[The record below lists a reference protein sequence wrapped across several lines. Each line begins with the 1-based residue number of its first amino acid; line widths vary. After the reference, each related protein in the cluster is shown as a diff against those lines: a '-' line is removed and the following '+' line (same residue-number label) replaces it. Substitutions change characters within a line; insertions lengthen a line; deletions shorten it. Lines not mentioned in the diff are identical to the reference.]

1 MKQAMAKK
9 SETYHHGD
17 LRAAL
22 LRAAEE
28 ILEIEGVGA
37 LSARA
42 CARRIGVSHS
52 APIHHFPTLA
62 ALLSELAAN
71 GYERLAQ
78 ALRSAM
84 SKEGSTPIDVG
95 MAYVAF
101 AKENKPLFL
110 LMNDPTRLD
119 STNPTLQFGRRR
131 VYEVIGNLTSISL
144 AHPTLEQV
152 GQIAGRWA
160 IAHGLTILLLTGR
173 LGGLLKMAPEGT
185 TEIEIV
191 ESAFLAMSRD

>member
-1 MKQAMAKK
+1 MAKK
-9 SETYHHGD
+9 SENYHHGD

-22 LRAAEE
+22 LQAAEE
-28 ILEIEGVGA
+28 LLVTEGVNA
-37 LSARA
+37 VSARA

-71 GYERLAQ
+71 GYERLAE

-84 SKEGSTPIDVG
+84 SKEGATPIEVG
-95 MAYVAF
+95 MAYVTF
-101 AKENKPLFL
+101 AQENKPLFL
-110 LMNDPTRLD
+110 LMNDPARLD
-119 STNPTLQFGRRR
+119 STNPALQLGRQRA
-131 VYEVIGNLTSISL
+131 YEVIGNLASISL
-144 AHPTLEQV
+144 VHPTLEQV
-152 GQIAGRWA
+152 GQLTGRWA

-185 TEIEIV
+185 TEIELV
-191 ESAFLAMSRD
+191 EAAFLAMSRR